1 MFIVERELNMRI
13 NESKL
18 RSVIRQVI
26 LEEEEMRQSR
36 PTMPMTAAD
45 YEKGG
50 KEAPFEVG
58 SEEDKMRSEEKQR
71 LEAEK
76 KQQRIRNCSKNSFFR
91 HDGRKVFTCD
101 GEQYCADT
109 MLPMWVFDGKSLGQH
124 FKDTVSKIKSFF

>member
-1 MFIVERELNMRI
+1 MRI
-13 NESKL
+13 TESKL

-26 LEEEEMRQSR
+26 LEEEMRQSR

-45 YEKGG
+45 YEKDER
-50 KEAPFEVG
+50 EAPFEAG

-71 LEAEK
+71 LEAER
-76 KQQRIRNCSKNSFFR
+76 KQQRIRSCSKNSFLR
-91 HDGRKVFTCD
+91 NDGRKVFTCD

-124 FKDTVSKIKSFF
+124 FKDVISSVKSFF